1 MRTISTL
8 LVEDETLIRMML
20 AEIVEEL
27 GYLTVSEAANIEAA
41 MSLAETGSFDLALLD
56 INIAGSLVTPVVHI
70 LDRRSVPIDCFRQW
84 IQQSNYAGRAKRPV
98 ACSETILARYLIG
111 RHQPRDWP
119 HPVGRA
125 R

>member
-70 LDRRSVPIDCFRQW
+70 LDRRSVPIVFVSGYSNQTMPAELRGRLLVQKPFSQDTLLDAINRAIGH
-84 IQQSNYAGRAKRPV
+84 IQ
-98 ACSETILARYLIG
+98 
-111 RHQPRDWP
+111 
-119 HPVGRA
+119 
-125 R
+125 